1 MAKCLEPEKMS
12 SFSKVPP
19 LIRPDS
25 TVTQGESQKASE
37 LFSVFYPPLPD
48 LIADEHEVPGVIPI
62 EDHEIQMHEIESKV
76 FHASPWKAPG

>member
-1 MAKCLEPEKMS
+1 MRCLEPKKTS

-19 LIRPDS
+19 LIRLND
-25 TVTQGESQKASE
+25 TVTEGEAQKASE

-48 LIADEHEVPGVIPI
+48 AISEEHVSPGVIPI
-62 EDHEIQMHEIESKV
+62 EDHEIEMGEIESKV